1 APDLILTVGYIGNH
15 ATHLNSNLQQ
25 LNAIDPKFLPLGF
38 KLSQCLNPDPLICP
52 DSGAAGRATLAS
64 LGVTS
69 VPAWFET
76 LWGPTGQDLVG
87 QVLLPFPQF
96 LSGEQGGTGINTDC
110 CLENLGQST
119 YNALLVKVERRF
131 RNGLNLLA
139 SYTFSKTLTD
149 ADSALPEFAQFSGG
163 GYGQNPYNLRGE
175 KSLSYQDI
183 PHTFV

>member
-1 APDLILTVGYIGNH
+1 YYSALFYTDFGDSMHDGTSVNPTFTSANNFAPVLIGGKGSFDAGFPNFTPPSNAQDPSLLNGNFSGSPSFAAASNGRPGMVQNWSLEIQHQLAPDLILTVGYIGNH

-87 QVLLPFPQF
+87 QVLLP
-96 LSGEQGGTGINTDC
+96 
-110 CLENLGQST
+110 
-119 YNALLVKVERRF
+119 
-131 RNGLNLLA
+131 
-139 SYTFSKTLTD
+139 
-149 ADSALPEFAQFSGG
+149 
-163 GYGQNPYNLRGE
+163 
-175 KSLSYQDI
+175 
-183 PHTFV
+183 